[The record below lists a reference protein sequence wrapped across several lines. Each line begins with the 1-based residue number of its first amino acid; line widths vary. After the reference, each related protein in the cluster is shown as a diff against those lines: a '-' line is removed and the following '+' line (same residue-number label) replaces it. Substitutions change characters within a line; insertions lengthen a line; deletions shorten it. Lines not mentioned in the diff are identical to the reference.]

1 MSVLTACITNLGK
14 YNEGELA
21 YFPLNL
27 PTTKKEVQA
36 ALKRIGVD
44 GVRYEELF
52 ITDYDSDISG
62 LSRYL
67 GEYENIDELNHL
79 AHLIDDLSPAEVEI
93 LEAIL
98 EKGDHNDS
106 AKELI
111 NLVQN
116 LDCYIFYPD
125 IRDTD
130 DLGVFYV
137 QSGVLEVP
145 AHLENYFDYEAY
157 GRDIAMEEDGEFVD
171 GGYIVYGGGFTEIYS
186 GRENIPDEH
195 RIFAYPKLNIREQLI
210 AYQEVA
216 DRAQAVPANVV
227 PTLAHG
233 DR

>member
-1 MSVLTACITNLGK
+1 MAVLTACVTNLGK

-21 YFPLNL
+21 YFPLKL
-27 PTTKKEVQA
+27 PATTEEVQA
-36 ALKRIGVD
+36 GLKRIGVD

-52 ITDYDSDISG
+52 ITDYDSNISG
-62 LSRYL
+62 LCRYL
-67 GEYENIDELNHL
+67 GEYESIDELNHL
-79 AHLIDDLSPAEVEI
+79 AHLIDDLSPAEVEM

-145 AHLENYFDYEAY
+145 VHLENYFDYEAY

-186 GRENIPDEH
+186 GREDIPDEH
-195 RIFAYPKLNIREQLI
+195 RIFAYPKLNIREQLT
-210 AYQEVA
+210 AYQEVV
-216 DRAQAVPANVV
+216 DRAQAVPAKAIPV
-227 PTLAHG
+227 PAHS

>member
-1 MSVLTACITNLGK
+1 MAVLTACVTNLGK
-14 YNEGELA
+14 YNEGELV
-21 YFPLNL
+21 YFPLKL
-27 PTTKKEVQA
+27 PATTEEVQA
-36 ALKRIGVD
+36 GLKRIGVD

-62 LSRYL
+62 LCRYL

-79 AHLIDDLSPAEVEI
+79 AHLIDDLSPADVEM

-125 IRDTD
+125 IRDAD
-130 DLGVFYV
+130 DLGVYYV
-137 QSGVLEVP
+137 RSGALEVP

-157 GRDIAMEEDGEFVD
+157 GRDVAMEEDGEFVD
-171 GGYIVYGGGFTEIYS
+171 GGYILYGGGFTEVYS
-186 GRENIPDEH
+186 GREDIPDEH
-195 RIFAYPKLNIREQLI
+195 RIFAYPKLNIREQLT

-216 DRAQAVPANVV
+216 DRAVAVHAKAVPD
-227 PTLAHG
+227 PAHD

>member
-116 LDCYIFYPD
+116 LD
-125 IRDTD
+125 
-130 DLGVFYV
+130 V
-137 QSGVLEVP
+137 
-145 AHLENYFDYEAY
+145 
-157 GRDIAMEEDGEFVD
+157 
-171 GGYIVYGGGFTEIYS
+171 
-186 GRENIPDEH
+186 
-195 RIFAYPKLNIREQLI
+195 
-210 AYQEVA
+210 
-216 DRAQAVPANVV
+216 
-227 PTLAHG
+227 
-233 DR
+233 